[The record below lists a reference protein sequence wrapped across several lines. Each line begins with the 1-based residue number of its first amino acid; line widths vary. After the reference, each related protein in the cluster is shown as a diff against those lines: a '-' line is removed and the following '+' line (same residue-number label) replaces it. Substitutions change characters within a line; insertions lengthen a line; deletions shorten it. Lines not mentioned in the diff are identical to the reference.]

1 MESGSVWH
9 RAKYVFSS
17 QRYHGVPSDQPE
29 KAILQWS
36 NRIERR
42 GNIEASAEA
51 EVTEHDPSHP
61 QKPQW
66 INGVLLCAKATTVL
80 LLLNLIFIAVAAG
93 LASRNSEN
101 SEFSS
106 VHVMYQGSC
115 VLSKR
120 WNIALHLI
128 INVLSTGIL
137 GASNYCMQSL
147 VAPSREEV
155 DKYHAQGRWLD
166 IGCASVRNL
175 FVIGRSRLALWLL
188 LLVTGTPFHLL
199 YNSMV
204 FEAMAINELQVVVG
218 PGDLNSSN
226 IASLKTPALDQCF
239 SITPY
244 SWGGD
249 DDVDD
254 GLYSDTETVSPWTSS
269 EIGGAEGELNWQD
282 FTSVIARGDY
292 DRLDTQQCIDVDIY
306 NSRGAKVIV
315 ALTNELSVSQGGN
328 ATILSTSLM
337 NSMSSGSRPSTEVE
351 GSEYAGKTLMIN
363 ILDSGRAHYYT
374 NGNFTTKACLDTLDK
389 ASCVDADLLLEWANY
404 DVDQPTLERVNRYI
418 QANTTSNI
426 TASGYVIACNG
437 LSNTESR
444 TYSIDGCLVIKSEER
459 CQLLYSPPIC
469 IIIALA
475 TFLKV
480 VAIFLAARI
489 GRYRSPPLLTVGDA
503 VASFMEKP
511 DSTTEGMCWLSNAD
525 VRRGAWKVYQK
536 SDDPAEEP
544 LERAGQRV
552 PMEYRR
558 LSQRKH
564 WLQAPSPIRWVT
576 TLAICSACI
585 AVGAILFGKA
595 IAPLGDRW
603 LTPRIL
609 HEIWEKG
616 FSGARDQSDLVDLKR
631 TLSTLSSV
639 VIANIPQLVI
649 TVSYF
654 FYNSVLTSM
663 LATAEYSSYGASSKP
678 LRVTWPIKD
687 STQQSTYW
695 LSMPYQYGVPLMV
708 AYMILHWLISQSI
721 FYARVTM
728 YDWAGQQIDEYSINS
743 LGHRPLAILISIL
756 VGGFMVCLLLGLS
769 VRKFKSEIPLAG
781 ACSAA
786 ISAACHLP
794 KDEDLDHAARGSVMW
809 GETVAS
815 PSWAG
820 DFGGIEDDKG
830 HCSFTSLETVR
841 PSLSKMY
848 A

>member
-17 QRYHGVPSDQPE
+17 QRYHGVPSNQPE
-29 KAILQWS
+29 KAILHWS
-36 NRIERR
+36 NRIESQE
-42 GNIEASAEA
+42 NIEASAEA
-51 EVTEHDPSHP
+51 EVTKHDSSRP

-80 LLLNLIFIAVAAG
+80 LLLNLTFIAVAAG

-101 SEFSS
+101 SGFSS

-115 VLSKR
+115 ILSKR

-128 INVLSTGIL
+128 INIISTGIL

-166 IGCASVRNL
+166 IGCSSVRNL

-188 LLVTGTPFHLL
+188 LLITGTPFHLL

-204 FEAMAINELQVVVG
+204 FEAMAVNEFRVVMG
-218 PGDLNSSN
+218 PGDLDSSN

-239 SITPY
+239 IISPTLRSEEDPAY
-244 SWGGD
+244 H
-249 DDVDD
+249 
-254 GLYSDTETVSPWTSS
+254 GLYSDVDARDSNPELEHGWYS
-269 EIGGAEGELNWQD
+269 ESDLSWHD
-282 FTSVIARGDY
+282 FAADIERGNY
-292 DRLDTQQCIDVDIY
+292 DRLDTQQCIDIDIY
-306 NSRGAKVIV
+306 NS
-315 ALTNELSVSQGGN
+315 GN
-328 ATILSTSLM
+328 ATILWTSLAD
-337 NSMSSGSRPSTEVE
+337 SIYSGGGHSNEVH
-351 GSEYAGKTLMIN
+351 GSAFAGKTLMIN
-363 ILDSGRAHYYT
+363 ILDSGRANYYT
-374 NGNFTTKACLDTLDK
+374 NDNFTAEACLDTLDT
-389 ASCVDADLLLEWANY
+389 ASCDDADLLLKWANY
-404 DVDQPTLERVNRYI
+404 DEDQPTLESVDRYI
-418 QANTTSNI
+418 QVNTTSNI
-426 TASGYVIACNG
+426 MASGYVITCNPTNRSG
-437 LSNTESR
+437 RYN
-444 TYSIDGCLVIKSEER
+444 IDGCLVIKSEER

-469 IIIALA
+469 IIIAL
-475 TFLKV
+475 TTSLKV
-480 VAIFLAARI
+480 LAMVLAARI

-525 VRRGAWKVYQK
+525 VRRGAWKVPQK
-536 SDDPAEEP
+536 TEDPDAET
-544 LERAGQRV
+544 LERADQRV

-564 WLQAPSPIRWVT
+564 WLQASSPIRWIT
-576 TLAICSACI
+576 TLALCSACI
-585 AVGAILFGKA
+585 AAGAILFGKA
-595 IAPLGDRW
+595 IAPLGERW
-603 LTPRIL
+603 LTPEIL
-609 HEIWEKG
+609 QEIWQKG
-616 FSGARDQSDLVDLKR
+616 FSGARDHTDLVDLKR

-639 VIANIPQLVI
+639 VMANIPQLVI

-687 STQQSTYW
+687 SMQQSTYW

-728 YDWAGQQIDEYSINS
+728 YDWVGREIQGFSINS
-743 LGHRPLAILISIL
+743 LSHKPLAIFISIL
-756 VGGFMVCLLLGLS
+756 TGALMVCMLLGLS
-769 VRKFKSEIPLAG
+769 VRKFKSEMPLAG

-794 KDEDLDHAARGSVMW
+794 KDEDLGHAARGSVTW

-830 HCSFTSLETVR
+830 HCSFTSLETVK